1 MRVAFMMNELYLDAL
16 LVRTN
21 GFHCS
26 SVRMAEYVQVRLHD
40 LTCDLCKLEA
50 SLELLS
56 IQA

>member
-1 MRVAFMMNELYLDAL
+1 MMNELYLDAL

-56 IQA
+56 KQA